1 MILFYVFTLSS
12 IMKFYSSLTLLP
24 KALPLERISTSG
36 FIDGSKLGL
45 AGKGSFK
52 GRKVSGEL
60 FLSDYEQGPQLST
73 KKRNNFLAPGMNY
86 GGGSTDFS
94 RLKSKNIH
102 IGSKKKVPLEAVAAS
117 YMATGVDGG
126 LIAATQY
133 FKIKMKQQNRLLKT
147 LNKRI
152 INILSTMREKGGEFK
167 QIKI

>member
-1 MILFYVFTLSS
+1 
-12 IMKFYSSLTLLP
+12 MKFYSSLTLLP

-73 KKRNNFLAPGMNY
+73 KKRNNFLAPE
-86 GGGSTDFS
+86 
-94 RLKSKNIH
+94 
-102 IGSKKKVPLEAVAAS
+102 VPLEAVAAS

-167 QIKI
+167 QIKIN